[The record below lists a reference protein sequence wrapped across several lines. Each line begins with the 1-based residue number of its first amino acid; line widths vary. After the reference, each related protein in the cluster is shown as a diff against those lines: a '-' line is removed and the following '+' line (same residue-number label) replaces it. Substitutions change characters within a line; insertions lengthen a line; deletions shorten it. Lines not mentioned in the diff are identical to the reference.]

1 MRAFASLAPLALL
14 ASAAFAQHT
23 LDTGAPSLTLSQGLF
38 IDSVSL
44 SARRA
49 INLDAV
55 TAEVI
60 AGRLADPGSP
70 LPKAGDTL
78 APPPGVRNPPKGWA
92 PAAADAEGAFDLPRG
107 SYLLVT
113 VESAAERVMVLS
125 ASGHAMLYENGAP
138 RMGDPYATGQVQVPV
153 LLRKGENRFLFASAG
168 RGPVRA
174 SLSAPKAPLCML
186 EVDVTLPTPV
196 RGEPDEYLMS
206 ARVMN
211 ASTTRQVCS
220 IRYTDS
226 APGMGTIGSR
236 FAVEPLSVRTVALP
250 LNLAPQD
257 DTTEIPVDLT
267 LERVSEEGRSDAD
280 RRTFTLRTA
289 GEGEV
294 RRVTFTSGI
303 DASVQYYA
311 VVPPANKPKSPGVVL
326 SLHGASVEASNQ
338 AASYAAKPDLVIVCP
353 TNRRPFGF
361 DWEDWGR
368 ADAMEVLAHASRAW
382 RADPL
387 RTYLTGH
394 SMGGHG
400 TWQLACQYPQR
411 FAAIA
416 PSAGWLS
423 FETYGGSKSQV
434 PSQPEHPLAA
444 VLDRAAASSDTVAL
458 LPRLKGKGIYILHGD
473 ADDNVP
479 VEQARTAREHLT
491 ALKIEHAWH
500 EQPGAGHWWDDD
512 KPGAACVDWPA
523 IFQLFSASTLN
534 AAPPKDLATDLLDEN
549 SLPKGSFKRAFAN
562 RFIFIY
568 GTKGTPE
575 QNRASFNKAR
585 FDAEQWAYRANGGAA
600 LVPDSVAVRDTQP
613 RNRIIYGN
621 QDTNAAWSFVDPASK
636 VSVTSTAVTIA
647 DQSWTGPDL
656 GALVVV
662 PQTGGGLVGIIAGTG
677 AEGQRTLDRMPY
689 FTSGTGFPS
698 ALVVRSS
705 VWMQGVEG
713 IVHAAP

>member
-1 MRAFASLAPLALL
+1 MRALARIAPLALVS
-14 ASAAFAQHT
+14 SACFAQHT
-23 LDTGAPSLTLSQGLF
+23 LDAGAPSLTLSQGLF

-44 SARRA
+44 TGRRA
-49 INLDAV
+49 INLDSLV
-55 TAEVI
+55 AEVV
-60 AGRLADPGSP
+60 AGRLAEPGSP
-70 LPKAGDTL
+70 LPKEGETL
-78 APPPGVRNPPKGWA
+78 APPPGVRNPPKAW
-92 PAAADAEGAFDLPRG
+92 AAATANAEGAFDLPRG

-113 VESAAERVMVLS
+113 VDSAAERVMVLS

-138 RMGDPYATGQVQVPV
+138 RMGDPYATGQVQLPV
-153 LLRKGENRFLFASAG
+153 FVRKGENRFLFASAG

-174 SLSAPKAPLCML
+174 SLSAPSAALSML
-186 EVDVTLPTPV
+186 ESDLTLPTPV

-250 LNLAPQD
+250 LNLAPQE
-257 DTTEIPVDLT
+257 DTTEIPLDLT
-267 LERVSEEGRSDAD
+267 LERLSDDGRADAG

-289 GEGEV
+289 GPSDA
-294 RRVTFTSGI
+294 RRVTFLSGI

-311 VVPPANKPKSPGVVL
+311 VLPPANAPKAPGVVL

-368 ADAMEVLAHASRAW
+368 ADAMEALAHASRAW

-400 TWQLACQYPQR
+400 TWQLACQYPER

-434 PSQPEHPLAA
+434 PSQPNHPTAA
-444 VLDRAAASSDTVAL
+444 ILDRAAASSDTIAL
-458 LPRLKGKGIYILHGD
+458 LPRLKGGSIYILHGD

-479 VEQARTAREHLT
+479 VAQARTAREHLT
-491 ALKIEHAWH
+491 SLKIEHAWH

-512 KPGAACVDWPA
+512 KPGAACVDWPP
-523 IFQLFSASTLN
+523 IFQLFASTKLD
-534 AAPPKDLATDLLDEN
+534 APAPKGLATDLLDES
-549 SLPKGSFKRAFAN
+549 SLPKGSFKQAFTN
-562 RFIFIY
+562 RFVFVY

-600 LVPDSVAVRDTQP
+600 LVPDTVAVRDTQA

-621 QDTNAAWSFVDPASK
+621 QETNAAWSFVDPASK
-636 VSVTSTAVTIA
+636 VSVTSTTISIGE
-647 DQSWTGPDL
+647 QSWTGPDL
-656 GALVVV
+656 GALLAL
-662 PQTGGGLVGIIAGTG
+662 PQTGGGLVGVVAGTG
-677 AEGQRTLDRMPY
+677 PEGQRALDRLPY

-698 ALVVRSS
+698 TLVVRSS

>member
-1 MRAFASLAPLALL
+1 MRALALIAIL
-14 ASAAFAQHT
+14 SSSALAQHT
-23 LDTGAPSLTLSQGLF
+23 LDAGAASLTLSQGLF

-49 INLDAV
+49 INLDSV
-55 TAEVI
+55 VAEVV
-60 AGRLADPGSP
+60 AGRIAEPDTP
-70 LPKAGDTL
+70 LPKEGETL
-78 APPPGVRNPPKGWA
+78 APPPGVRNPPKAWA
-92 PAAADAEGAFDLPRG
+92 HAAANAEGAFDLPRG

-113 VESAAERVMVLS
+113 VDSADERVMVLS
-125 ASGHAMLYENGAP
+125 AGGHAMLYENGAP
-138 RMGDPYATGQVQVPV
+138 RMGDPYATGQVQLPV

-168 RGPVRA
+168 RGPMRA
-174 SLSAPKAPLCML
+174 SLAAPKAALSML
-186 EVDVTLPTPV
+186 ESDLTLPTPV
-196 RGEPDEYLMS
+196 RGEPDEYLIN

-211 ASTTRQVCS
+211 ASTSRQVCS

-226 APGMGTIGSR
+226 VPGMGTVGSR

-257 DTTEIPVDLT
+257 DAQEIPVDLT
-267 LERVSEEGRSDAD
+267 LERYTDEGRADAD
-280 RRTFTLRTA
+280 RKTFTLRTTGA
-289 GEGEV
+289 ADP
-294 RRVTFTSGI
+294 RRVTFLSAI
-303 DASVQYYA
+303 DSSVQYYA
-311 VVPPANKPKSPGVVL
+311 LVPPANAPKAPGVVL

-338 AASYAAKPDLVIVCP
+338 AASYAPKPDLVIVCP

-368 ADAMEVLAHASRAW
+368 ADAMESLAHASRAW

-400 TWQLACQYPQR
+400 TWQLASHYPNH

-434 PSQPEHPLAA
+434 PAQPQHPLAS
-444 VLDRAAASSDTVAL
+444 VLDRAAASSDTIAL

-479 VEQARTAREHLT
+479 VAQARTAREHLT
-491 ALKIEHAWH
+491 SLKIEHAWH

-523 IFQLFSASTLN
+523 IFQLFAGSRLD
-534 AAPPKDLATDLLDEN
+534 APAPKSLATDLLDDN

-562 RFIFIY
+562 RFIFVY

-636 VSVTSTAVTIA
+636 VSVTSTTITIA

-656 GALVVV
+656 GALLAL
-662 PQTGGGLVGIIAGTG
+662 PQTGGGLVGIVAGTG
-677 AEGQRTLDRMPY
+677 PQGQHTLDRMPY

-698 ALVVRSS
+698 TLVVRAL
-705 VWMQGVEG
+705 VWMQGIEEV
-713 IVHAAP
+713 VHAAP